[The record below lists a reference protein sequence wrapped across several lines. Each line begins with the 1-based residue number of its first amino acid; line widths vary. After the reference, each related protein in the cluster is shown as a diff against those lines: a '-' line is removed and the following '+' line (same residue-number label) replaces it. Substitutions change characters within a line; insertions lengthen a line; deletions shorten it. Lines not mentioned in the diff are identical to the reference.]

1 MKYACGFIL
10 MMMLGSSVLNAQ
22 SSADKRAKYG
32 FNFGLNYSNLSIE
45 DVPNITP
52 MQENKPGFRL
62 GILMDYRVTDHFHFS
77 PKAELS
83 FNNSSLVTPINN
95 DGTFF
100 LSTPIFPVSLELMTH
115 AVILAGKGSLKP
127 YLLIGPNYKVNV
139 KDRTASTALF
149 SNRNDL
155 AADIGI
161 GFEKQ
166 FTHFTIA
173 PEIRYSKGLFD
184 VNLNPAL
191 KSVRY
196 NNFVFAI
203 NIKG

>member
-1 MKYACGFIL
+1 MKYACGIIL
-10 MMMLGSSVLNAQ
+10 MMVLGSNLLNAQ
-22 SSADKRAKYG
+22 SSKEKRAKYG

-45 DVPNITP
+45 DVPNISPT
-52 MQENKPGFRL
+52 QENKPGFRL
-62 GILMDYRVTDHFHFS
+62 GILMDYRITEHFHFS
-77 PKAELS
+77 PKAELA
-83 FNNSSLVTPINN
+83 FNNSNLLTPFTN
-95 DGTFF
+95 DPTFF
-100 LSTPIFPVSLELMTH
+100 LSTPIFPVSLEFMTH
-115 AVILAGKGSLKP
+115 AVFMTGKGSLKP

-139 KDRTASTALF
+139 KDKTESTALF

-161 GFEKQ
+161 GFEKR
-166 FTHFTIA
+166 FTHFAIA

-191 KSVRY
+191 KSVKY

>member
-1 MKYACGFIL
+1 MKHAFGIIF
-10 MMMLGSSVLNAQ
+10 MMLIGSSVLIAQ
-22 SSADKRAKYG
+22 SSTDKRANYG
-32 FNFGLNYSNLSIE
+32 FNFGLNYSNLRIE

-52 MQENKPGFRL
+52 IQENKPGFRL
-62 GILMDYRVTDHFHFS
+62 GIVMDYRVTEHFHFS
-77 PKAELS
+77 PKAELA

-115 AVILAGKGSLKP
+115 AVFMAGKGSFRP
-127 YLLIGPNYKVNV
+127 YVLIGPNYKANV
-139 KDRTASTALF
+139 KDRTQSTALF
-149 SNRNDL
+149 SHRNDL

-161 GFEKQ
+161 GFEKR

-191 KSVRY
+191 KSVHY
-196 NNFVFAI
+196 NNFVFAV
-203 NIKG
+203 NFKG